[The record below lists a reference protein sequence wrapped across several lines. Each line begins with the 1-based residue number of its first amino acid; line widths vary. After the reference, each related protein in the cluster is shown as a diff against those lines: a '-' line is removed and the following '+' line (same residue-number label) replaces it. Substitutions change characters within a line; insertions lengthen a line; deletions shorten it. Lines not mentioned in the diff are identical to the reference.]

1 MKSLLFVLSLFSFP
15 VFADGTNYWSQNK
28 PMNLPSGVA
37 TTSCDFYNKLDQT
50 AEQTALMNEIYKR
63 WLKGWVGS
71 FAMYSDWAVRDIEE
85 NEYLGF
91 IKTYCGKFPNNT
103 LGMAAHTFTYR
114 VKVKA

>member
-1 MKSLLFVLSLFSFP
+1 LKSLLFVLSLFSFS

-28 PMNLPSGVA
+28 PVNLPSGVA

-50 AEQTALMNEIYKR
+50 AEQTVLMNEIYKR

-91 IKTYCGKFPNNT
+91 IKTYCDKFPNNT